1 MSKLSLR
8 NILPLSACAAIIS
21 ALLLVPPVGLPAA
34 HAQEFRDCPGDN
46 YVTQYDDFDGL
57 RSYLDSFYRRKGRVW
72 SVPNDEAVWRLWCG
86 ATKGE
91 AILNGDSAIPGDIT
105 LSDGTTMRFRK
116 GSKSGGDVIDIKSGR
131 HTKLFKVHVQ

>member
-105 LSDGTTMRFRK
+105 LSDGTTMRFRT

>member
-8 NILPLSACAAIIS
+8 NISSLPVCAAIIS
-21 ALLLVPPVGLPAA
+21 ALLLVPPVGLPTA
-34 HAQEFRDCPGDN
+34 HAQEYRECPSGKYLDR
-46 YVTQYDDFDGL
+46 YDDFDGL

-91 AILNGDSAIPGDIT
+91 AILNGDSAIPRDIT
-105 LSDGTTMRFRK
+105 LSDGARMSFRPK
-116 GSKSGGDVIDIKSGR
+116 STSGGYVIDINTGR

>member
-46 YVTQYDDFDGL
+46 YVTQYDDFDGF

>member
-46 YVTQYDDFDGL
+46 YVTRYDDFDGL

-105 LSDGTTMRFRK
+105 LSDGARMSFR
-116 GSKSGGDVIDIKSGR
+116 SKSTSGGYVIDINTGR

>member
-46 YVTQYDDFDGL
+46 YVTQYDDFDGI

>member
-1 MSKLSLR
+1 MFKPSLR
-8 NILPLSACAAIIS
+8 NTPSLPVCAAIIS
-21 ALLLVPPVGLPAA
+21 ALLLVPPVELPAA
-34 HAQEFRDCPGDN
+34 HAQEYRECPGNN
-46 YVTQYDDFDGL
+46 YPTRYDDFDEL

-91 AILNGDSAIPGDIT
+91 AILNGNSAIPGDIT

>member
-8 NILPLSACAAIIS
+8 NILPLSACAAIIN

-105 LSDGTTMRFRK
+105 LSDGTTMRFRT

>member
-46 YVTQYDDFDGL
+46 YVTRYDDFDGL

-105 LSDGTTMRFRK
+105 LSDGTTMRFRT
-116 GSKSGGDVIDIKSGR
+116 GSKSGAYVINIKSDR
-131 HTKLFKVHVQ
+131 QNELFKVHVQ